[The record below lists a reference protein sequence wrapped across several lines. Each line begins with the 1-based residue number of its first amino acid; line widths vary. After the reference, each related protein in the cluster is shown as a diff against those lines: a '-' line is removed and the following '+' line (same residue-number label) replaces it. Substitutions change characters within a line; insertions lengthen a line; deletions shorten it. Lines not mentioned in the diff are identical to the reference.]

1 MPKFVTMTKTH
12 KRTAFVDAF
21 SSLESFTTADIA
33 AFFRKEEPEMKQ
45 TTINWRVYKMI
56 QDAVI
61 VRTSRGHFR
70 IGNKKSFTPV
80 LDKNLSTVAK
90 QIRKQ
95 FPFVSFSVWDSA
107 VLNSLAQ
114 HLSNKCF
121 YIIEAEKD
129 AVETIF
135 HFLQEKKKVVY
146 LNPTENIVENYVHS
160 EIAKPFIVKNLIS
173 EAPTVPVNNIVT
185 SSIEKILV
193 DVYCDTNIFQAY
205 QGNEL
210 HLIYTNAFSQY
221 SINQGKL
228 LRYASRRGKKE
239 EIQNMILQINGNIY

>member
-1 MPKFVTMTKTH
+1 MIKND
-12 KRTAFVDAF
+12 KRTEFVNAF
-21 SSLESFTTADIA
+21 STLESFSTADIA
-33 AFFRKEEPEMKQ
+33 AFFRKEEPEIKQ
-45 TTINWRVYKMI
+45 MTINWRVYKMI
-56 QDAVI
+56 QDSVI

-70 IGNKKSFTPV
+70 IGNKKSFSPV

-90 QIRKQ
+90 QISKQ
-95 FPFVSFSVWDSA
+95 FPFVSCSVWDSS

-135 HFLQEKKKVVY
+135 HFLQEKKKAVY
-146 LNPTENIVENYVHS
+146 LNPAESIVNNYVQS
-160 EIAKPFIVKNLIS
+160 ESAKPFIIKNLIT
-173 EAPTVPVNNIVT
+173 EAPTVSINDIVT

-210 HLIYTNAFSQY
+210 FLIYTNAFSQY

-239 EIQNMILQINGNIY
+239 EIKNIILQINGNIQRLLP

>member
-1 MPKFVTMTKTH
+1 MTKNDKRTKFVN
-12 KRTAFVDAF
+12 AF
-21 SSLESFTTADIA
+21 SAFESFTTADIA
-33 AFFRKEEPEMKQ
+33 AFFRKEEPEIKQ
-45 TTINWRVYKMI
+45 MTINWRVYKMI
-56 QDAVI
+56 QDSVI

-90 QIRKQ
+90 QISKQ
-95 FPFVSFSVWDSA
+95 FPFVCFSVWDSA

-135 HFLQEKKKVVY
+135 HFLQAKKRAVY
-146 LNPTENIVENYVHS
+146 LNPTESIVDNYVQS
-160 EIAKPFIVKNLIS
+160 ERSKPFIIKNLIT
-173 EAPTVPVNNIVT
+173 EAPTVSVKDIVT

-210 HLIYTNAFSQY
+210 FLIYTNAFSQY

-228 LRYASRRGKKE
+228 LRYASRRGKTE
-239 EIQNMILQINGNIY
+239 EIQNIILQINGNIQ

>member
-1 MPKFVTMTKTH
+1 MAKTYN
-12 KRTAFVDAF
+12 RTDFTNAF

-33 AFFRKEEPEMKQ
+33 AYFRKEEPEINQM
-45 TTINWRVYKMI
+45 TINWRVYKMI
-56 QDAVI
+56 QDSVI

-70 IGNKKSFTPV
+70 IGDKKSFTPV

-90 QIRKQ
+90 KISRQ

-129 AVETIF
+129 AVEIIF
-135 HFLQEKKKVVY
+135 HFLQDKKKAVY
-146 LNPTENIVENYVHS
+146 LNPTENIVENYIQS
-160 EIAKPFIVKNLIS
+160 ERAKPFIVKNLIS
-173 EAPTVPVNNIVT
+173 EAPTVSVNDIVT

-205 QGNEL
+205 HGNEL
-210 HLIYTNAFSQY
+210 YSIYSNAFSQY
-221 SINQGKL
+221 SINHGKL

-239 EIQNMILQINGNIY
+239 EIQNIISQINGNIQ